1 MYSSQQHLLCKYICI
16 HHSRNPCRMYY
27 DRNADL
33 TFTYWDDQISREPLR
48 LDVWDARRSFGET
61 WCVLV
66 TNMAIATS

>member
-1 MYSSQQHLLCKYICI
+1 
-16 HHSRNPCRMYY
+16 MYY